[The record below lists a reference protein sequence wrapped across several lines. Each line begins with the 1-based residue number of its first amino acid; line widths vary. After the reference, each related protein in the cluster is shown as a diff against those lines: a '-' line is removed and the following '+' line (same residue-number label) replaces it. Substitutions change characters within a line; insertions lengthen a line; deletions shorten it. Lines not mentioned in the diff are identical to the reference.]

1 MQEVYVNGNEFES
14 IDEVLEY
21 LNEEL
26 GMHVEGVNELYDVL
40 TEVSDD
46 IKITIDLSQVTD
58 DDLVEAMEKM
68 AEVMGD
74 AARESDYLEIS
85 CIE

>member
-1 MQEVYVNGNEFES
+1 MQEVYVNGNEFEHMK
-14 IDEVLEY
+14 EALEY

-26 GMHVEGVNELYDVL
+26 GMHADDVNELYDVL
-40 TEVSDD
+40 TEISDD

-58 DDLVEAMEKM
+58 DDLVEEMERM
-68 AEVMGD
+68 VEVMGD
-74 AARESDYLEIS
+74 AARENDYLEIS

>member
-74 AARESDYLEIS
+74 AARENDYLEIS
-85 CIE
+85 CVE